1 MNFLEPGDI
10 LVDSATW
17 PLLQRAGLSDF
28 DSFMDFPGGRRV
40 VHKRGRSVFRFE
52 LEGRAFYLKR
62 NRLHRWELLKQL
74 SRGKLPPRSAHQ
86 EWRSIQAVTA
96 AGIPTVKP
104 VAFGESTCLGME
116 TASFTVTEELYGA
129 RPLDELIRDG
139 YLDRLVAQERR
150 ALISKLAALARK
162 LHDAGMNHQDFYLN
176 HFFIGED
183 ESVYLLDLQRVQLR
197 QRVPERYLIKDLAQL
212 NYSVDYYGGFSR
224 SDKMRFLKGY
234 TGSEKFTEK
243 DKTLIAKVLVKTA
256 RIARHDVKLMAR
268 RRQRGELPSL

>member
-1 MNFLEPGDI
+1 MSEFVKQGDI
-10 LVDSATW
+10 LVDSTTW
-17 PLLQRAGLSDF
+17 PLLQQAGLSDF

-52 LEGRAFYLKR
+52 LGGRAFYLKR
-62 NRLHRWELLKQL
+62 NRLHRVELLKQL
-74 SRGKLPPRSAHQ
+74 SRGKLPPRSARQ
-86 EWRSIQAVTA
+86 EWHSIQAVTA

-139 YLDRLVAQERR
+139 YLDRLESLERR
-150 ALISKLAALARK
+150 ALIRKLAALARK

-212 NYSVDYYGGFSR
+212 NYSVDYYGGFSNVDR
-224 SDKMRFLKGY
+224 LRFVIDYADLDGLNNVVK
-234 TGSEKFTEK
+234 EF
-243 DKTLIAKVLVKTA
+243 IRKVLRKTA
-256 RIARHDVKLMAR
+256 RIARHDVKLMQR
-268 RRQRGELPSL
+268 RKRRGELP